1 MAFVKPDKFHAMAI
15 KSAMNIENKY
25 PQKID
30 ICAIDSLSS
39 ATRNRNRQQI
49 KLWKTYLNY
58 LQKSQYSVKFHL
70 KKLILFRE
78 KRKRNFYKQFCF
90 LEF

>member
-15 KSAMNIENKY
+15 KSVMNIENKY

-39 ATRNRNRQQI
+39 ATRNRNS
-49 KLWKTYLNY
+49 KLN
-58 LQKSQYSVKFHL
+58 F
-70 KKLILFRE
+70 E
-78 KRKRNFYKQFCF
+78 KRISTICRKASIQLSFI
-90 LEF
+90 

>member
-15 KSAMNIENKY
+15 KSVMNIENQY

-49 KLWKTYLNY
+49 KL
-58 LQKSQYSVKFHL
+58 
-70 KKLILFRE
+70 
-78 KRKRNFYKQFCF
+78 
-90 LEF
+90 